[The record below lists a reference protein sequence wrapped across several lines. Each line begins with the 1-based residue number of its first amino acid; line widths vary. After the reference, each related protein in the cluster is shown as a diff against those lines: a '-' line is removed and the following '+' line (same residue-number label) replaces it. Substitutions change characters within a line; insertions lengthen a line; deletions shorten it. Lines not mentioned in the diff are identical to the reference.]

1 MASVK
6 GTRTEK
12 NLLASFAGESQA
24 HSRYSFFAS
33 QAKKDG
39 YVEIADFF
47 TQTADQEK
55 MHAKRFFSFLEGGPL
70 EITATYPAGI
80 IGTTEENL
88 KAAFD
93 GETEEYT
100 VLYPEAAKIAEEEG
114 FPAIAALF
122 RNVAVAEKEHARVYE
137 EFLKR
142 VQADKVFKS
151 EEEIVWKCR
160 KCGFLFKGKTPP
172 AKCPAC
178 LHPMDYFQPFTDAP
192 LGLL

>member
-1 MASVK
+1 MTSIK

-24 HSRYSFFAS
+24 HARYSFFAS

-55 MHAKRFFSFLEGGPL
+55 VHAKRFFKFLEGGPL
-70 EITATYPAGI
+70 EITATYPAGM

-88 KAAFD
+88 KEAFE

-114 FPAIAALF
+114 FPMIAAAF
-122 RNVAVAEKEHARVYE
+122 RNISVAEKEHARVYG

-142 VQADKVFKS
+142 IQEDKMFKS
-151 EEEIVWKCR
+151 EEAIMWKCR
-160 KCGFLFKGKTPP
+160 KCGFIYKGATPP

-178 LHPMDYFQPFTDAP
+178 LHPQDYFQPFSDAP